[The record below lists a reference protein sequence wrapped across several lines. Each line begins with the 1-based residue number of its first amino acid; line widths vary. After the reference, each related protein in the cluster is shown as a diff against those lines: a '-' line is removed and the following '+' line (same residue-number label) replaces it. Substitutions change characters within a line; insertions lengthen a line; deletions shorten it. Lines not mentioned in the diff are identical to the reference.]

1 VKRNSTDP
9 KRTCT
14 VESGRAFAAT
24 NGIAIKPL
32 DVRVPRSFSDGSG
45 GGVKMVKT
53 AHATV
58 AASRADRK
66 IVVLNSNHGT
76 RSGSKRQIGMDIIL
90 KAKTVNTALPLLV
103 KAGCNGSFIKFA
115 VDSGFVKLV

>member
-45 GGVKMVKT
+45 GGKTKVKT
-53 AHATV
+53 AHV
-58 AASRADRK
+58 AALRTDRK
-66 IVVLNSNHGT
+66 IVVLNQRHGA
-76 RSGSKRQIGMDIIL
+76 RPGSKRQIGMDIIL
-90 KAKTVNTALPLLV
+90 KAKTVNTALPILV
-103 KAGCNGSFIKFA
+103 KAGCNSSFIKFA

>member
-1 VKRNSTDP
+1 MRLKTDP

-14 VESGRAFAAT
+14 VEAGRAFAAA

-45 GGVKMVKT
+45 GGKTVKT

-58 AASRADRK
+58 AAPRADRK
-66 IVVLNSNHGT
+66 IVVLNQKHGA
-76 RSGSKRQIGMDIIL
+76 RPGSKRQIGMDIIL
-90 KAKTVNTALPLLV
+90 QAKTVNTALPLLV
-103 KAGCNGSFIKFA
+103 KAGCNSSFIKFA

>member
-1 VKRNSTDP
+1 MKRNSTDP
-9 KRTCT
+9 RRTCT
-14 VESGRAFAAT
+14 VEAGRAFAAV

-45 GGVKMVKT
+45 GGVTTVKA
-53 AHATV
+53 AHVAI

-66 IVVLNSNHGT
+66 IVVLNPNHGA
-76 RSGSKRQIGMDIIL
+76 RPGSKRQIGMDIIL
-90 KAKTVNTALPLLV
+90 RAKTINAALPLLI

-115 VDSGFVKLV
+115 VDSGFAKLV